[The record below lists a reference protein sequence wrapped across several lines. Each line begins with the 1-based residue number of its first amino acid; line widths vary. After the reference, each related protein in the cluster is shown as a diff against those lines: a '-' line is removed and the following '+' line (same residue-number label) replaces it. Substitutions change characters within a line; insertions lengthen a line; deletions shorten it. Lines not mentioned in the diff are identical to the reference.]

1 MEVRKRK
8 RRIARKIGS
17 RGSKYVL
24 KRRSRWNS
32 GRRRR
37 RRRES
42 RGREDKKEVGRRR
55 KMRKPGVVGD
65 KDEEKDFGRGS
76 YRT

>member
-1 MEVRKRK
+1 MFERGEVDGSQEEKEED
-8 RRIARKIGS
+8 RKIGS

-42 RGREDKKEVGRRR
+42 RGRED
-55 KMRKPGVVGD
+55 
-65 KDEEKDFGRGS
+65 
-76 YRT
+76 

>member
-1 MEVRKRK
+1 MKE
-8 RRIARKIGS
+8 AEEDRKIGS

-24 KRRSRWNS
+24 KRRSRWKS

-37 RRRES
+37 SRRREL
-42 RGREDKKEVGRRR
+42 RGREEEK
-55 KMRKPGVVGD
+55 GVVGD
-65 KDEEKDFGRGS
+65 KDAEKYFGRGR

>member
-1 MEVRKRK
+1 M
-8 RRIARKIGS
+8 IGS
-17 RGSKYVL
+17 GGSKYVL
-24 KRRSRWNS
+24 KRKVDGIREGGGGGGEGSQGEGRI
-32 GRRRR
+32 RRRW
-37 RRRES
+37 
-42 RGREDKKEVGRRR
+42 GRRR

>member
-8 RRIARKIGS
+8 RRIGRKIGS

-24 KRRSRWNS
+24 KRRSSWNS

-42 RGREDKKEVGRRR
+42 RGRED
-55 KMRKPGVVGD
+55 
-65 KDEEKDFGRGS
+65 
-76 YRT
+76 

>member
-1 MEVRKRK
+1 MNGKRP
-8 RRIARKIGS
+8 GS
-17 RGSKYVL
+17 GGSKYVL
-24 KRRSRWNS
+24 KRRSRWKS

-42 RGREDKKEVGRRR
+42 RGWEDEKEVG
-55 KMRKPGVVGD
+55 KEEEDEEEKEVVGD
-65 KDEEKDFGRGS
+65 RDEKKDLGRGR